1 MHGYGLVTY
10 DIVVWDSVY
19 MPYVFT
25 TWVPVN
31 FEDDLVENNNQSVF
45 LMHWIARSVERREK
59 ILTTVFI

>member
-19 MPYVFT
+19 MPYIFT

-45 LMHWIARSVERREK
+45 LMHWIARLRGERK
-59 ILTTVFI
+59 Y

>member
-10 DIVVWDSVY
+10 DVVWDSVY

-31 FEDDLVENNNQSVF
+31 FEDDLVENNKQSVF
-45 LMHWIARSVERREK
+45 LMHWIARLRGERK
-59 ILTTVFI
+59 Y